1 MAYRVHTYS
10 DFMRWIAQPTVKP
23 GHLDGPGNSKV
34 KSPMDLMFIHKDR
47 WERINQRSYRNTQ
60 EEKARLNSFM
70 DKFVEVGEMVKN
82 RALIRTMLERVHYE
96 IPKRPME
103 ARRIQN
109 YKQFL
114 ANSLLI
120 IEAAYGKS

>member
-1 MAYRVHTYS
+1 
-10 DFMRWIAQPTVKP
+10 
-23 GHLDGPGNSKV
+23 
-34 KSPMDLMFIHKDR
+34 MFIHKDR